1 MEMEHDDLADTG
13 VPVPPEVNAMTT
25 FARIA
30 EMMATQQHEM
40 AQLLQQQL
48 VVLDKLSS
56 GRSTIEKRVEGSSMP
71 TYHGSAS
78 FVRYFTR

>member
-1 MEMEHDDLADTG
+1 MEMEHDDLACTG

-25 FARIA
+25 LTRMA

-40 AQLLQQQL
+40 AQLLQHQR

-56 GRSTIEKRVEGSSMP
+56 GRSTVE
-71 TYHGSAS
+71 SA
-78 FVRYFTR
+78 